1 MRCVLCAER
10 WSRLQQ
16 PCQLCVECAR
26 VCWPLPTA
34 LSTAFFFNIK
44 RVFPLTTAATKSS
57 GLSQLFQ
64 SLKEGIRVCSHL
76 QRALMLSRGREG
88 FCSLA
93 DVQHPSRAL
102 QLRGSSWGCQW
113 GLPQHYMG
121 SGGRG
126 GRVVPAWEIGGA
138 AAVLPLKDAF
148 ACASPPSILRA
159 LR

>member
-34 LSTAFFFNIK
+34 LSTAFFFSIK

-102 QLRGSSWGCQW
+102 QLRGSSWTVPVRATPALHGVWWKRWEGCSCLGNWRSSSCAPSQRCLCLC
-113 GLPQHYMG
+113 LPTLHT
-121 SGGRG
+121 
-126 GRVVPAWEIGGA
+126 
-138 AAVLPLKDAF
+138 
-148 ACASPPSILRA
+148 
-159 LR
+159 